1 MRDGHRRGNSLDD
14 TDCFCTNLQVPAP
27 SLDSRSIHYRKEEAA
42 MRKFLLTTAM
52 GGLLFLVPLVFIVV
66 VLGKAYT
73 IMSVV
78 AGPLARYLPGQSIAG
93 IGLIN
98 ILAVLIMLLVCVLA
112 GLIAQSAPARSFYRK
127 LDGVLLE
134 LVPGYAWTK
143 TVVRNVGGEV
153 DTEQFKPV
161 LVTLD
166 DQMQIGFEMERGLP
180 DLVVVFFPG
189 APDVH
194 SGAVAYV
201 TADRVQPLDTSLLGV
216 NRIMK
221 HMGRGAAQLLPH
233 QHQA

>member
-1 MRDGHRRGNSLDD
+1 
-14 TDCFCTNLQVPAP
+14 
-27 SLDSRSIHYRKEEAA
+27 

-66 VLGKAYT
+66 VLGKAYK

-78 AGPLARYLPGQSIAG
+78 AEPLARYLPGDSIAG

-98 ILAVLIMLLVCVLA
+98 IVAVLIMLLVCVMA
-112 GLIAQSAPARSFYRK
+112 GLIAQSAPAMSFYRK
-127 LDGVLLE
+127 IDAVLLE
-134 LVPGYAWTK
+134 LIPGYAWIK
-143 TVVRNVGGEV
+143 TIVRNLGGEV

-166 DQMQIGFEMERGLP
+166 DQMQIGFEMERAQHN
-180 DLVVVFFPG
+180 LVVIFFPG

-201 TADRVQPLDTSLLGV
+201 TADRVQPINTSLLGV

-221 HMGRGAAQLLPH
+221 HMGRGAAQLLP
-233 QHQA
+233 QDRQA